1 MSTTTKIEW
10 CDHTWSPWR
19 GCTKVSPGCANCYA
33 EGLANRFGA
42 KWGGWGKGKPRV
54 LAKDWEK
61 PVRWNRD
68 FAEAIQLADHCFPSR
83 DRSQDAAHRPRV
95 FPSICDWL
103 DPEVDPQWL
112 FDFLKLVLR
121 KTPEVRWLL
130 LTKRPELFMER
141 LKAARDRCTVD
152 PMDVT
157 DLIDAWLAGDR
168 IPLNVGIGTSVED
181 QPRGD
186 ERIPELLK
194 IPARFRFVSVEP
206 MLGPLDLR
214 LMPRSYGFPQHITR
228 NWVAV
233 GMPQGIHWV
242 IVGGESGPGARPCDV
257 DWIRGVV
264 HQCSQASVPCFVKQL
279 GSKAVESDFQH
290 TKECWNEHCALA
302 GGPEDCAGE
311 VVHDSLC
318 LAHPKGGDPDE
329 WPDDLRVRQFPEV
342 KP

>member
-33 EGLANRFGA
+33 ERLSKRNPAVLG
-42 KWGGWGKGKPRV
+42 KWGKGKPRV

-68 FAEAIQLADHCFPSR
+68 FAEAIQLADRCFPYR
-83 DRSQDAAHRPRV
+83 DRSQDTAHRPRV
-95 FPSICDWL
+95 FPSMCDWL

-112 FDFLKLVLR
+112 FDFLTLVLR

-168 IPLNVGIGTSVED
+168 IPLNVGIGTSIED

-194 IPARFRFVSVEP
+194 IPARFRFLSVEP
-206 MLGPLDLR
+206 MLGPVDLGLNPSVR
-214 LMPRSYGFPQHITR
+214 CPHCGEY
-228 NWVAV
+228 V
-233 GMPQGIHWV
+233 GGHATGGHDICDCRIDWV
-242 IVGGESGPGARPCDV
+242 IVGGESGPGARPCNVERIRDV
-257 DWIRGVV
+257 VK
-264 HQCSQASVPCFVKQL
+264 QCAAAKVPCFVKQL
-279 GSKAVESDFQH
+279 GANPHTFCES
-290 TKECWNEHCALA
+290 TS
-302 GGPEDCAGE
+302 E
-311 VVHDSLC
+311 VTVDLR
-318 LAHPKGGDPDE
+318 LRQLRLKHPKGGDPAE
-329 WPDDLRVRQFPEV
+329 WPEDLRVRQFPEV
-342 KP
+342 VR

>member
-33 EGLANRFGA
+33 ERLSKRNPAVLG
-42 KWGGWGKGKPRV
+42 KWGNGKPRV

-68 FAEAIQLADHCFPSR
+68 FAEAIQLADQCFPYR

-95 FPSICDWL
+95 FPSMCDWL

-112 FDFLKLVLR
+112 FDFLTLVLR

-141 LKAARDRCTVD
+141 LKAARDRCTID
-152 PMDVT
+152 PLDVT

-168 IPLNVGIGTSVED
+168 IPLNVGIGTSIED

-194 IPARFRFVSVEP
+194 IPARFRFLSVEP
-206 MLGPLDLR
+206 MLGPVQMTFCCPLDHNGDGDCHNHPNGC
-214 LMPRSYGFPQHITR
+214 PRID
-228 NWVAV
+228 
-233 GMPQGIHWV
+233 WV
-242 IVGGESGPGARPCDV
+242 IVGGESGPGARPCKV
-257 DWIRGVV
+257 DWIRDVV
-264 HQCSQASVPCFVKQL
+264 RQCANASVPCFVKQL
-279 GSKAVESDFQH
+279 GAVVIEPNCMCYGNLD
-290 TKECWNEHCALA
+290 
-302 GGPEDCAGE
+302 GGPNCK
-311 VVHDSLC
+311 LC
-318 LAHPKGGDPDE
+318 GCRRFLAHPKGGDPAE

-342 KP
+342 VR

>member
-19 GCTKVSPGCANCYA
+19 GCT
-33 EGLANRFGA
+33 
-42 KWGGWGKGKPRV
+42 KGKPRV

-68 FAEAIQLADHCFPSR
+68 FAEAIQLADRCFPSR
-83 DRSQDAAHRPRV
+83 NRSQDAAHRPRV
-95 FPSICDWL
+95 FPSMCDWL

-112 FDFLKLVLR
+112 FDFLSLVLR
-121 KTPEVRWLL
+121 RTPEVRWLL
-130 LTKRPELFMER
+130 LTKWPELFRER

-168 IPLNVGIGTSVED
+168 IPFNVRIGTSVEY

-194 IPARFRFVSVEP
+194 IPARFRFLSVEP
-206 MLGPLDLR
+206 ILGRLNLR
-214 LMPRSYGFPQHITR
+214 
-228 NWVAV
+228 
-233 GMPQGIHWV
+233 GINQPNGDAIDCLRGYAFHDVIDHVKQPGKIDWV
-242 IVGGESGPGARPCDV
+242 IVGGESGPCARPCNV
-257 DWIRGVV
+257 EWIRDVV
-264 HQCSQASVPCFVKQL
+264 KQCAAAKVPCFVKQL
-279 GSKAVESDFQH
+279 GSNPHAFCES
-290 TKECWNEHCALA
+290 TS
-302 GGPEDCAGE
+302 E
-311 VVHDSLC
+311 VTVDLR
-318 LAHPKGGDPDE
+318 LRQLRLKHPKGGDPDE
-329 WPDDLRVRQFPEV
+329 WPEDLRVRGFPEV